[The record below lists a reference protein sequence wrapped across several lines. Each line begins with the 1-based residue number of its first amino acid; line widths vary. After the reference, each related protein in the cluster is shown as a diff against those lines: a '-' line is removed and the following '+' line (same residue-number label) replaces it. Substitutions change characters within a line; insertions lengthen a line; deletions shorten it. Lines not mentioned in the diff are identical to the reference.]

1 MGTAAQAKQHPCRT
15 IELKDMFHSLANAVR
30 LKGKNAVT
38 FPIDGGMAYRFQIGD
53 NICTYS
59 FTTKGGVL

>member
-1 MGTAAQAKQHPCRT
+1 MEITNLKRRTCRT
-15 IELKDMFHSLANAVR
+15 IDLKEMFHSLANAVR

-38 FPIDGGMAYRFQIGD
+38 FPIEGGMAYQFQIGN

-59 FTTKGGVL
+59 FTTKGGEL

>member
-1 MGTAAQAKQHPCRT
+1 MEAMISKRHACRT
-15 IELKDMFHSLANAVR
+15 IELKEMFHSLANAVR

-38 FPIDGGMAYRFQIGD
+38 FAIEGGMAYQFQIGN

-59 FTTKGGVL
+59 FTTKGGEL

>member
-1 MGTAAQAKQHPCRT
+1 MSTAVQTKQHSCRT
-15 IELKDMFHSLANAVR
+15 IELKEMFHSLANTVR

-38 FPIDGGMAYRFQIGD
+38 FPIEGGLAYQFQIGD

-59 FTTKGGVL
+59 FTKGGAL